1 MVNTSKT
8 SMAVMTSDCNYQLTY
23 AGVEEVHVSDE
34 PAEIAVLRAFA
45 NTVDVEAGT
54 DALETAESFAAWL
67 AEQGGSMPVSAE
79 DLERARRVR
88 NALRHVFGDDKSS
101 PDPAAFA
108 VVPLRVAVPGD
119 VPALT
124 SVGEGVDAYLG
135 SVLAAMVQAS
145 ERGTWER
152 LKICDAHDCRWAF
165 YDKSKNRAG
174 RWCSMAVCG
183 NRTKTRT
190 YRARHSGAGKE

>member
-1 MVNTSKT
+1 MS
-8 SMAVMTSDCNYQLTY
+8 
-23 AGVEEVHVSDE
+23 GDE
-34 PAEIAVLRAFA
+34 PVEIQTLRAFA
-45 NTVDVEAGT
+45 NTLDVEGKT
-54 DALETAESFAAWL
+54 DALETRESFAAWL
-67 AEQGGSMPVSAE
+67 AEQGVPATVSDDELA
-79 DLERARRVR
+79 RAVRVR
-88 NALRHVFGDDKSS
+88 NALRHVFGDDRGS

-119 VPALT
+119 VPHLAAD
-124 SVGEGVDAYLG
+124 GEGVDGYLG
-135 SVLAAMVQAS
+135 TVLAAMVQAS

-152 LKICDAHDCRWAF
+152 LKICASSTCRWAF

-190 YRARHSGAGKE
+190 YRARHTGG